1 MTTEPARPRR
11 ATISNPA
18 AARALFDNR
27 QRHIL
32 APFLSGPRTISQ
44 AALET
49 GTRLGTVAAMVSR
62 LVSVGLLRSLDT
74 VRQSGK
80 VVARY
85 AAIADELFV
94 PLDVS
99 EEFLMRPETQ

>member
-1 MTTEPARPRR
+1 
-11 ATISNPA
+11 
-18 AARALFDNR
+18 
-27 QRHIL
+27 
-32 APFLSGPRTISQ
+32 
-44 AALET
+44 
-49 GTRLGTVAAMVSR
+49 MVSR